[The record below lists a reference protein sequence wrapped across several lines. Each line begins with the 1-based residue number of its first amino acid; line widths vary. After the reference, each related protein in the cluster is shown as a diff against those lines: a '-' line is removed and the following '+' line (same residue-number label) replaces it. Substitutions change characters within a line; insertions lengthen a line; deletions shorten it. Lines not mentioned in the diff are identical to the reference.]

1 MLTVAADTQVAE
13 RVRGGL
19 AGESFLLHF
28 SPGTGMLEAVAHV
41 EPDLVILDLPSTPA
55 GWELLHRLRVWSD
68 VPLILLVAD
77 ERVDDRIEGLDRGAD
92 DSLGRSFNPAEL
104 WARVRAVLRRSR
116 KAARSLGP
124 LWMGELWLDPVRG
137 EAYVRGAPLGLRP
150 HEFGVLLVLARNPG
164 VVFSRQQLLLVTR
177 GPRARAARPESLD
190 VYASRLRRK
199 LAGSGVVIQTVRG
212 VGYKLVAEARPG

>member
-1 MLTVAADTQVAE
+1 VLY
-13 RVRGGL
+13 L
-19 AGESFLLHF
+19 
-28 SPGTGMLEAVAHV
+28 SPGRGILEAAARV

-55 GWELLHRLRVWSD
+55 GWELLHRLCVWSD

-104 WARVRAVLRRSR
+104 RARVRAVLRRSR
-116 KAARSLGP
+116 KAARALGP
-124 LWMGELWLDPVRG
+124 LWVGELWLDPVRG
-137 EAYVRGAPLGLRP
+137 EAYVRGAPLDLRP

-164 VVFSRQQLLLVTR
+164 VVFSRQRLLLVTR
-177 GPRARAARPESLD
+177 GSRARAARPGSLD
-190 VYASRLRRK
+190 VYASRVRRK
-199 LAGSGVVIQTVRG
+199 LTGSGVAIQTVRG